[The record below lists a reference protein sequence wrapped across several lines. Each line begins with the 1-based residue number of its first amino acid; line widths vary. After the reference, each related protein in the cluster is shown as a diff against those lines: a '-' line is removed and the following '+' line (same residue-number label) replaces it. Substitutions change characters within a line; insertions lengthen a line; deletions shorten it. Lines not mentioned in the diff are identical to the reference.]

1 MGAIAIKT
9 NTKEYERDSIKTK
22 KPFASIKIVLSK
34 LCQKLKTPSAKTK
47 DLDFERYARLEAK
60 RSMYTMRRDLF

>member
-9 NTKEYERDSIKTK
+9 TKDAQNQASRTTKT
-22 KPFASIKIVLSK
+22 PFAGIKIALGTWCAK
-34 LCQKLKTPSAKTK
+34 IKAPSTEIR

-60 RSMYTMRRDLF
+60 RSMYTTRRNLF